1 MTSLFIDLILG
12 GIIGWIASL
21 IMKTDKR
28 QGPLTNIAVGV
39 AGAFLAGLAL
49 NGGTIDRE
57 PTLLS
62 LGSALLGAVLL
73 LGLINLIWRKKLR

>member
-1 MTSLFIDLILG
+1 MTSLLIDLILG

-39 AGAFLAGLAL
+39 VGAFLAGLAL
-49 NGGTIDRE
+49 NGGAINRE

-62 LGSALLGAVLL
+62 LGSALLGAVVL